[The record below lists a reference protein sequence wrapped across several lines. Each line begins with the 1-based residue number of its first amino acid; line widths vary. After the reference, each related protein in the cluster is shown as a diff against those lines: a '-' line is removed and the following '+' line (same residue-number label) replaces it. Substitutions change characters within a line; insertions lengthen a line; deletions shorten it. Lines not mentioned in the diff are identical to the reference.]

1 MLHGRMD
8 DASAAA
14 TSAAIVE
21 IWRQLMKDNPTA
33 VVEQHPDLLLRET
46 ATPSASNPVHL
57 LRLTRREGGT
67 TPLAVLAKKRV
78 RLPLI
83 TGLPKLNLD
92 GLRLVGNG
100 VIGAESP
107 DLIREFVEQIVAILD
122 DRKNKYD
129 CLLIEDVDTESPLWT
144 QARTSSNVRAVVLV
158 APQAR
163 WRLRFEGPADS
174 YWNRFSSKT
183 RYNFRRQKRLL
194 GGEAECIRNE
204 SQVAPFLE
212 AAAAVSS
219 QSWQGRRI
227 GQRIA
232 RNEKW
237 QSHFE
242 QLARLGALRCYLLRA
257 KDQPAA
263 FAIGTQWN
271 GRFILEEIGYDTTF
285 ADFSPGTV
293 LMLHMLEDMLQNDS
307 PQVLDFGFGDGA
319 YKQLFGNWQSQSGDL
334 LLLSRR
340 LRIRPRIAVALNRT
354 CTRLERTVRAGLERS
369 GLSRWA
375 RKLYRR

>member
-1 MLHGRMD
+1 MN
-8 DASAAA
+8 DASAAVD
-14 TSAAIVE
+14 SAAVVE
-21 IWRQLMKDNPTA
+21 RWRQLMRDEPTA
-33 VVEQHPDLLLRET
+33 VVEQHPDLLLRE
-46 ATPSASNPVHL
+46 SDVQNASNRVHL
-57 LRLTRREGGT
+57 LQLAMRADGAGQ
-67 TPLAVLAKKRV
+67 LAVLANKRV
-78 RLPLI
+78 RLSLI

-100 VIGAESP
+100 VMGAESP
-107 DLIREFVEQIVAILD
+107 ELMREFVEQVVAILD
-122 DRKNKYD
+122 DRRHKFD
-129 CLLIEDVDTESPLWT
+129 CLLIEDVDTESILWNA
-144 QARTSSNVRAVVLV
+144 ARTASGARALVLV
-158 APQAR
+158 APQPR
-163 WRLRFEGPADS
+163 WRLRFEGPAES

-194 GGEAECIRNE
+194 GGEAECIRSE
-204 SQVAPFLE
+204 SQVAAFLE

-227 GQRIA
+227 GQRVA

-237 QSHFE
+237 QRHCE
-242 QLARLGALRCYLLRA
+242 DLARLGALRCYLLQV

-271 GRFILEEIGYDTTF
+271 GRFILEEIGYDTAF
-285 ADFSPGTV
+285 AEFSPGTV
-293 LMLHMLEDMLQNDS
+293 LMLHMLEDMLQTDS
-307 PQVLDFGFGDGA
+307 PRVLDFGFGDGA

-334 LLLSRR
+334 LLLSKRQR
-340 LRIRPRIAVALNRT
+340 LRPRIAIALNRAGT
-354 CTRLERTVRAGLERS
+354 QLERTVRTGLERS